1 MQQYFIIFIIGLL
14 ITLFAT
20 PLSRLV
26 AHRLGALDMPDQRKV
41 HNGPMPR
48 LGGLAVYLGF
58 MVTALLFVEISGPV
72 VGLLLGGTIILLLG
86 VADDVWGISPKIKLL
101 GQVFAALVVIA
112 FGIQIQFLSNPFDGL
127 IFLGA
132 LSVPITVFWVVGIT
146 NAVNLVD
153 GLDGLA
159 SGISAIALFT
169 FSYIAFINEQPVVS
183 LLALL
188 LAGCIIGFLRY
199 NFYPARVFL
208 GDSGSMFLG
217 FNIACLAVFGLLKG
231 VTLITVLIPLIVL
244 AVPVCDTF
252 FAIVRRK
259 WRRQPIFAADKKHI
273 HHRLLNR
280 GLSHCQVVLV
290 IYFVSIFFS
299 ASALW
304 FSSNMTLF

>member
-1 MQQYFIIFIIGLL
+1 MHQYFGVFMVGLL

-20 PLSRLV
+20 PLSRL
-26 AHRLGALDMPDQRKV
+26 AAYRIGAVDMPDQRKV

-58 MVTALLFVEISGPV
+58 VITTLLFVEMSGQV
-72 VGLLLGGTIILLLG
+72 AGLLLGGTIILLLG
-86 VADDVWGISPKIKLL
+86 IADDVWGISPKEKLA
-101 GQVFAALVVIA
+101 GQVAAALVVMG
-112 FGIQIQFLSNPFDGL
+112 FGIQIQFLSNPFDGM
-127 IFLGA
+127 IFLGG
-132 LSVPITVFWVVGIT
+132 LSVPITIFWLVGIT

-169 FSYIAFINEQPVVS
+169 FSYIAFINQQVVVS

-188 LAGCIIGFLRY
+188 LAGCIMGFLRY
-199 NFYPARVFL
+199 NFYPARIFL

-231 VTLITVLIPLIVL
+231 VTLITLLIPLIIL

-259 WRRQPIFAADKKHI
+259 WRRQPIFEADKKHI

-280 GLSHCQVVLV
+280 GLSHWQAVLV
-290 IYFVSIFFS
+290 IYFISLFFS

-304 FSSNMTLF
+304 FSSNVRLF